1 MSLCCERNTCP
12 RDQLSA
18 TSSHRGLP
26 ARRRCRHPPSP
37 PPAPPAPPAPP
48 SPPPSPYPPPPR
60 DQLSAHSSHRGL
72 PGGPLQHAIRAPIS
86 FPTEPLSFSTENAAK
101 VIIMRGAF

>member
-1 MSLCCERNTCP
+1 MSLCCERNTRP

-37 PPAPPAPPAPP
+37 PPAPP
-48 SPPPSPYPPPPR
+48 PSPYPPPPPR
-60 DQLSAHSSHRGL
+60 DQLSAPSSHRGL
-72 PGGPLQHAIRAPIS
+72 PGGPPALQHAIRAPIS
-86 FPTEPLSFSTENAAK
+86 FPTEPLSLSTENAAK